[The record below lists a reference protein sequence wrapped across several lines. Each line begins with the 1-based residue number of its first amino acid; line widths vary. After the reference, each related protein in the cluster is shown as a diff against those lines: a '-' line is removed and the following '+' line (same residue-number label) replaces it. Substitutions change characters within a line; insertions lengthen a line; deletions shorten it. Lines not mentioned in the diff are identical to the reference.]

1 MNGRPI
7 ANKYREGKLKRT
19 LRRELKVPET
29 GEREAIQASDI
40 HTLPAHLQATKGI
53 LGGQRFDLFRLDSVH
68 GWKLCLWSVLGRCN

>member
-1 MNGRPI
+1 
-7 ANKYREGKLKRT
+7 

-53 LGGQRFDLFRLDSVH
+53 LGGQRFSLFRLDWLFVVGDSVC
-68 GWKLCLWSVLGRCN
+68 GAFWGGVTDLAVMFVRLGT